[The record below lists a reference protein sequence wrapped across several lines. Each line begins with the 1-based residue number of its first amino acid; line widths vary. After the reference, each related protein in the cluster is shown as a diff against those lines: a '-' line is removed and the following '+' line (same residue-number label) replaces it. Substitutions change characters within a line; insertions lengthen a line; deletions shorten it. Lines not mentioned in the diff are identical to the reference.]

1 MKDINKKFNTMKTI
15 KFIALMLLAAI
26 SFNSCE
32 SDDSLTY
39 TAEPTGELAFSNSFL
54 SEYIL
59 TPAASGNLGE
69 RFIWA
74 DADRNYL

>member
-54 SEYIL
+54 SE
-59 TPAASGNLGE
+59 
-69 RFIWA
+69 
-74 DADRNYL
+74 